1 MKTALIGIPA
11 ISGILLVL
19 LLPLPGSSQFLD
31 AACGIRANSKI
42 ATRIING
49 QIAKYTSSPWMVFL
63 HSTTDLFVCGGTLIT
78 NSSYSLKKITNNNLF
93 KANSSFFSGLVLTAA
108 HCFIANQQLVARL
121 GEYERT
127 KSEGCVGYYCHF
139 REEHSV
145 DAGFKHRAYDPNTHV
160 NDIAILRLARRVLYK
175 DNIRPICIVWDTRW
189 RQYIDS
195 IDLLTGTGWG
205 KTEAESDSDALR
217 TLDIRRQSPEVC
229 SQFIG
234 LPITGTQFCAGN
246 WESNLCNGDSGGPV
260 GAMVPFKNS
269 QRFIQIGIA
278 SYTNRKCQKASVF
291 TDILSHIDF
300 ILRVWRLY
308 GQGQRMAIPKTTTTT
323 QAPTWWQTEQIPRQD
338 FEDSDSVKSPE
349 SHVGFNLGIP
359 GLFNFALW

>member
-1 MKTALIGIPA
+1 MKTAVIGIPA
-11 ISGILLVL
+11 ICGVVLVL

-31 AACGIRANSKI
+31 AACGIRANPKI

-78 NSSYSLKKITNNNLF
+78 NR
-93 KANSSFFSGLVLTAA
+93 LVLTAA

-127 KSEGCVGYYCHF
+127 RSEECVGYYCNF

-145 DAGFKHRAYDPNTHV
+145 DAGFKHRLYDPNTHA
-160 NDIAILRLARRVLYK
+160 NDIAILRLARSVVYR

-217 TLDIRRQSPEVC
+217 TLDIRRQPPDVC

-234 LPITGTQFCAGN
+234 LSISGTQFCAGN
-246 WESNLCNGDSGGPV
+246 WESNLCNGDSGGPL

-291 TDILSHIDF
+291 TDVLSHIDF
-300 ILRVWRLY
+300 ILRVWRRY
-308 GQGQRMAIPKTTTTT
+308 GQGQRMPTPRTTTTT
-323 QAPTWWQTEQIPRQD
+323 QAPTWWQTEQIPRQTV
-338 FEDSDSVKSPE
+338 EDYESDNTQE

-359 GLFNFALW
+359 GLFHFSFW